1 MAAAANGYN
10 VRNTDERSA
19 QNGRRRHR
27 DSPYIPMNAPIPTQ
41 RVETSRIDHVN
52 FDDPGFGDVFSD
64 HMFQMDFI
72 DGAWTDPR
80 ILPYGPF
87 AIEPGALCLHY
98 GQAVFEGL
106 KAFIGD
112 DDVVRVFRPDRN
124 AARLAESCRRLCIP
138 AFEEPVFLHAIDQLV
153 RIDRQWIPRRRG
165 QALYVRPL
173 IVATESNL
181 NVRPAR
187 EYRFFIMTSPVRAYF
202 TGGAVH
208 LKAER
213 RYTRAAPGGMGYAK
227 TAGNYAASLLP
238 GSESQREGHDQVLWL
253 DGVAHRHV
261 EEVGQMNI
269 FFKIAGRVV
278 TPDLRGTIL
287 PGVTR
292 ESVIELLRHEGI
304 ECEQRRIDIGE
315 ILAAADDGTLEE
327 AFGAGTAAV
336 IVPVGRIS
344 VDGRTVDINEN
355 RSGPL
360 AGTLRERIVDIQR
373 GDAPDRYGWNR
384 VVE

>member
-1 MAAAANGYN
+1 
-10 VRNTDERSA
+10 
-19 QNGRRRHR
+19 
-27 DSPYIPMNAPIPTQ
+27 MNAQIPTQ
-41 RVETSRIDHVN
+41 LVESSRIDSVN
-52 FDDPGFGDVFSD
+52 FDDPGFGDVFAD
-64 HMFQMDFI
+64 HMFQMDYR
-72 DGAWTDPR
+72 DGRWTDAR

-112 DDVVRVFRPDRN
+112 DGVVRVFRPDRN

-138 AFEEPVFLHAIDQLV
+138 PFDESVFLDAIDRLV
-153 RIDRQWIPRRRG
+153 RVDRDWIPRRRG

-187 EYRFFIMTSPVRAYF
+187 EYRFFVMTSPVRAYF

-238 GSESQREGHDQVLWL
+238 GSESLREGHDQVLWL
-253 DGVAHRHV
+253 DGVEHRHV

-269 FFKIAGRVV
+269 FFKIAGKVL

-292 ESVIELLRHEGI
+292 ESVIELLRERGI
-304 ECEQRRIDIGE
+304 ECEERRIDIDE
-315 ILAAADDGTLEE
+315 ILHAADDGSLEE

-344 VDGRTVDINEN
+344 IDARTVVINNGEP
-355 RSGPL
+355 GAL
-360 AGTLRERIVDIQR
+360 ARELREQIVDIQR
-373 GDAPDRYGWNR
+373 GDAPDAHHWNR
-384 VVE
+384 IVE

>member
-1 MAAAANGYN
+1 
-10 VRNTDERSA
+10 
-19 QNGRRRHR
+19 
-27 DSPYIPMNAPIPTQ
+27 MNAQIPTQ
-41 RVETSRIDHVN
+41 RVESSRIGSVN
-52 FDDPGFGDVFSD
+52 FDDPGFGDVFAD
-64 HMFQMDFI
+64 HMFQMDYR
-72 DGAWTDPR
+72 DGQWRDAR

-87 AIEPGALCLHY
+87 SIEPGALCLHY

-112 DDVVRVFRPDRN
+112 DGVTRVFRPDRN

-138 AFEEPVFLHAIDQLV
+138 PFEASVFLDAIDRLV
-153 RIDRQWIPRRRG
+153 RIDRDWIPRQRG
-165 QALYVRPL
+165 QALYIRPL

-238 GSESQREGHDQVLWL
+238 GSESLRDGHDQVLWL
-253 DGVAHRHV
+253 DGVDHRHV

-269 FFKIAGRVV
+269 FFKIDGKVL

-292 ESVIELLRHEGI
+292 ESVIALLRERGI
-304 ECEQRRIDIGE
+304 ECEERRIDIDE
-315 ILAAADDGTLEE
+315 VIRAADEGRLEE

-344 VDGRTVDINEN
+344 VDDRTVTINE
-355 RSGPL
+355 GTPGEL
-360 AGTLRERIVDIQR
+360 AQALREHIVDIQR
-373 GDAPDRYGWNR
+373 GDAPDVHGWNR
-384 VVE
+384 TVD